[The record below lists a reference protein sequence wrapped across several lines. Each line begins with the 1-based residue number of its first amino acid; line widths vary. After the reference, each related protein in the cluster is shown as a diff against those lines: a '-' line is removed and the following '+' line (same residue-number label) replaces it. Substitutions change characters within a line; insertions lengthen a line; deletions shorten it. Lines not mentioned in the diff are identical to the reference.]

1 MKLVVEGRFA
11 TCMQT
16 VASLLK
22 ASDISKSV
30 CFTVEG
36 KVLYITVVTNL
47 VYQAAVHIIHNDG
60 VADATLT
67 VRVLPVM
74 SLFKPTHPVEL
85 DFHNDTVR
93 IIQDRAECLCS
104 HSDAIIT
111 KRNFPAKETAKS
123 LSTATLLEAI
133 RVLGNANTLK
143 RTLKMEKPIV
153 FYGDYAIMA
162 YPTMYIKT
170 MSSGIHTAMSVEDA
184 KRVAAFAPT
193 HFIEDDA
200 ITFYN
205 SSDVLQVPR
214 TSVTAL
220 SNFDALKSTLN
231 KSLKLIPADFVQPLR
246 DIAKAL
252 PGQDVTLGFYEDG
265 GCVATVTSVSE
276 SVTVTLA
283 ATQQASPALVL
294 TAPIDNI
301 ILAFNLL
308 GDSAINIF
316 YKEVEKV
323 CLCTTATAILMSLR

>member
-1 MKLVVEGRFA
+1 MRLVVEGRFA

-36 KVLYITVVTNL
+36 NILYITVVTNL
-47 VYQAAVHIIHNDG
+47 VYQAAVHIIHNDS
-60 VADATLT
+60 VTDTTLT
-67 VRVLPVM
+67 VRILPVM
-74 SLFKPTHPVEL
+74 SLFKPTQPVEL
-85 DFHNDTVR
+85 VFHNDTVR

-111 KRNFPAKETAKS
+111 KRSFPAKETAKS

-133 RVLGNANTLK
+133 RVLGNANALKKTL
-143 RTLKMEKPIV
+143 RMEKPIV
-153 FYGDYAIMA
+153 FYGDYAVMA

-170 MSSGIHTAMSVEDA
+170 MASGIHTAMSVEDA
-184 KRVAAFAPT
+184 KRVAAFSPT

-200 ITFYN
+200 ITFY
-205 SSDVLQVPR
+205 SGSDVLQVPR

-220 SNFDALKSTLN
+220 SNFDVLKSTLD
-231 KSLKLIPADFVQPLR
+231 KSIKLMSADFVQTLR

-252 PGQDVTLGFYEDG
+252 PGQDVTLGFYADG

-283 ATQQASPALVL
+283 VTQQATPEVVL

-308 GDSAINIF
+308 GDSTINIF